1 MGFSGNLNTINTATG
16 VMTTIGPSGLSDCST
31 PASPCDPKTSVNA
44 LTSFNGQILVTD
56 LANRLYKV
64 DPATGAATSIGLTG
78 LPAIP
83 FIPLSQNPNGTVNV
97 YDEALFEADGKLYA
111 TVDAGN
117 IDFSNGQITLVIDG
131 MLYQIDPATA
141 QATAIGNTP
150 FGLGAAAQVNGV
162 TYAFLN
168 ASHELATLDLATGG
182 TTVIGGF
189 DEAAGILSAAIPTPE
204 PGTAA
209 IAALGLLL
217 VLASK
222 CAKSRR
228 SA

>member
-1 MGFSGNLNTINTATG
+1 MAHGQSTFSDLRGAARD
-16 VMTTIGPSGLSDCST
+16 PSGL
-31 PASPCDPKTSVNA
+31 P
-44 LTSFNGQILVTD
+44 LGQ
-56 LANRLYKV
+56 
-64 DPATGAATSIGLTG
+64 
-78 LPAIP
+78 
-83 FIPLSQNPNGTVNV
+83 
-97 YDEALFEADGKLYA
+97 
-111 TVDAGN
+111 
-117 IDFSNGQITLVIDG
+117 
-131 MLYQIDPATA
+131 
-141 QATAIGNTP
+141 
-150 FGLGAAAQVNGV
+150 
-162 TYAFLN
+162 
-168 ASHELATLDLATGG
+168 ATGG